1 MIRYDVQIV
10 GKQTGNE
17 LNREVRDMHF
27 NNISMSYLLD
37 VVEQLEVEG
46 YITYTMVVNRVE

>member
-10 GKQTGNE
+10 GMQTGNE

-27 NNISMSYLLD
+27 TGISMGYLLD
-37 VVEQLEVEG
+37 IIEQLEVEG
-46 YITYTMVVNRVE
+46 FINYTVVVNRVE

>member
-17 LNREVRDMHF
+17 LNKEVRDMHF
-27 NNISMSYLLD
+27 TGISMDYLLD
-37 VVEQLEVEG
+37 IIEQLEVEG
-46 YITYTMVVNRVE
+46 FINYTVVVNRVE